1 MWRPGDDDR
10 WLGARN
16 LSCFRPEEDFGQTV
30 SIAGIWVDIERS
42 CHCSEPSVEASLN
55 SSCSRGKPLSFRSP
69 PTVRTATKTSSPM
82 RRALACRARNQSRS
96 RFKRNIIMEWRT
108 ASRARASLVRSAG
121 LGWVSDSRPKL
132 EWAMK
137 NSERVARCRSVERN
151 LSSRLVRR
159 EFSRYPCHSLNG
171 AFLRFRIALK
181 HDVAPRSR

>member
-1 MWRPGDDDR
+1 
-10 WLGARN
+10 LNVAVIARN
-16 LSCFRPEEDFGQTV
+16 LLWRHLLTPPV
-30 SIAGIWVDIERS
+30 A
-42 CHCSEPSVEASLN
+42 
-55 SSCSRGKPLSFRSP
+55 RGKPLSFRSP

-137 NSERVARCRSVERN
+137 NSERVARPRSVGKN
-151 LSSRLVRR
+151 LNSTQMRR
-159 EFSRYPCHSLNG
+159 EFSRYPYHSLSG
-171 AFLRFRIALK
+171 AISSVQHCGEAPGYRRSGGPDVHAFSGSAVTQPGFVGRCCCSRDLR
-181 HDVAPRSR
+181 